1 MLAGITRSTFYISS
15 CLILFSSTSYGQ
27 DTLYP
32 SGYDITCDH
41 GLSATYLGISD
52 TLVITWTIANNED
65 FVLSGLYLAENLPF
79 EFDIISSHMTI
90 DNQPISFFYS
100 GALPDQVISGYNTYR
115 WVIDLPGEPE
125 VSENTLGAGQ
135 TLSLRYGAIC
145 ETPGSY
151 IMPFHTVCFYGNGSG
166 FFTTPDTLFVL
177 VQQENIVPTLSQWGM
192 LIMALLLLAA
202 GTIAA
207 IRRRRTATI

>member
-1 MLAGITRSTFYISS
+1 
-15 CLILFSSTSYGQ
+15 
-27 DTLYP
+27 
-32 SGYDITCDH
+32 
-41 GLSATYLGISD
+41 
-52 TLVITWTIANNED
+52 
-65 FVLSGLYLAENLPF
+65 
-79 EFDIISSHMTI
+79 MTI

-100 GALPDQVISGYNTYR
+100 GALPDQVISGYDTYR

-151 IMPFHTVCFYGNGSG
+151 ILPFHTVCFYGNGSG
-166 FFTTPDTLFVL
+166 FFTTSDTMFVL

-192 LIMALLLLAA
+192 LILALLLLAA

-207 IRRRRTATI
+207 IRRRRTAII